1 MAGASP
7 KTIPVT
13 RASASV
19 KPSTCQFRL
28 ACRVKL
34 SCPLASSQVIDWMPQ
49 YATSNPS
56 SAPTKESITLS
67 VSNWR
72 HKDWLVHNAKGEP
85 IQVTTDEEVRSEKVF
100 ALDCTNPAAQEFL
113 RQTYRTLVLEWQVKY
128 IKLDFMDT
136 TAIEGYFYRP
146 HTTALDNLRTGLQI
160 I

>member
-72 HKDWLVHNAKGEP
+72 TMR
-85 IQVTTDEEVRSEKVF
+85 QR
-100 ALDCTNPAAQEFL
+100 PAPRL
-113 RQTYRTLVLEWQVKY
+113 NR
-128 IKLDFMDT
+128 
-136 TAIEGYFYRP
+136 TAISR
-146 HTTALDNLRTGLQI
+146 LRAAAREQEMGNVGAGNGQNEDHHRHEHVKRFGIFPPQRIEAGSAFLHP
-160 I
+160 